1 MPLVDL
7 KTDLKSLRYGNDT
20 LGGGDSGQPYIQ
32 SAIPDN
38 IADMGADKDFLL
50 RGGRNNL
57 QDSLTD
63 VSRLEK
69 MFFDLKSPSGLFFI
83 TKQQLLSRNAVRTQT
98 SGGLLNDGAYS
109 PLNTLAQAAGNSNGL
124 HLKKQGLNPF
134 EGTGAYST
142 SNKLYQNAEGVK
154 LIAGQNNTNE
164 NRLFTLYQSTNQND
178 SLIGFPS
185 SISPLSTTQKTF
197 WKKLGFTFNNDVNV
211 LSYNGG
217 PDSILGIGK
226 TNIRFATGAR
236 TGLNNKYAGG
246 STLEKQHFLGEGS
259 KFTPVPQ
266 VDFRKAL
273 RNAEGNIIVDTTSSS
288 TISKSPSYLEGGDGA
303 VDGGVG
309 LGRINQLTP
318 GRRGNI
324 INYQAGKKDSTGESL
339 GAVDRIN
346 ALPIY
351 SSTAVTTSNIKN
363 DLVKFRIAAINN
375 DEPSFK
381 TFMHFRALLGGMTD
395 NFNATWNPTK
405 YLGRGE
411 DFYNYTGFTRTI
423 SLSWTVAA
431 QSKEE
436 LIPMYKKLN
445 YLAST
450 TAPDYSPNGYMR
462 GNLMQL
468 TVGGYL
474 DEQTGFFT
482 SLTYTIPE
490 DTTWEIAI
498 GVDGKPDPEVKE
510 LPHRIEVQA
519 SFTPIHNF
527 IPKKQINIVSNTSE
541 DTKGIIDFNKY
552 GPERFIALSDSS
564 DTENKSNYG
573 NVFEGD
579 QEIRTIASFTKIPS
593 KGLTLPKPQ
602 NPGLNLN
609 GGLQP
614 RSIRPINLP

>member
-83 TKQQLLSRNAVRTQT
+83 TKQQLLSKNAVRTQT

-246 STLEKQHFLGEGS
+246 STLEKEHFLGEGS

-273 RNAEGNIIVDTTSSS
+273 RNAKGNIIVDTTSSS
-288 TISKSPSYLEGGDGA
+288 TISKSPSYLEGRKEA
-303 VDGGVG
+303 IDGGDG

-324 INYQAGKKDSTGESL
+324 INYQAGKKLINTNTPL

-351 SSTAVTTSNIKN
+351 SSIAVTNSNIKN

-395 NFNATWNPTK
+395 NFNAAWNPTK

-527 IPKKQINIVSNTSE
+527 IPKKQINLVSATSE
-541 DTKGIIDFNKY
+541 DRKGIYDLNTY

-564 DTENKSNYG
+564 DKENKSNYG
-573 NVFEGD
+573 NVFEGN
-579 QEIRTIASFTKIPS
+579 QEIRQGPIVIASSAEIP
-593 KGLTLPKPQ
+593 PKVIDTRLSDPISNINRGAQ
-602 NPGLNLN
+602 ELNF
-609 GGLQP
+609 
-614 RSIRPINLP
+614 